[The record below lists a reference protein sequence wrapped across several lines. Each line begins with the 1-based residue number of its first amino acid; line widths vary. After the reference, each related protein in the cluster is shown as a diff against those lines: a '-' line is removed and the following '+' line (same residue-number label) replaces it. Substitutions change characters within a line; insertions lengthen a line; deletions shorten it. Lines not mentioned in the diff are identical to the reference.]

1 MFPRLGVPAMSEE
14 GVKTILQRAIGD
26 DVFRSELN
34 SNFDAAIAGSGAD
47 ITAEEQEALRQVNWT
62 GRLPSSMTAA
72 GTWVHIYSQE

>member
-1 MFPRLGVPAMSEE
+1 MSEE
-14 GVKTILQRAIGD
+14 GVKTILQRAIAD

-47 ITAEEQEALRQVNWT
+47 LTFQEREALQQVNWS
-62 GRLPSSMTAA
+62 GPLPSSMTAA